1 MPPALAP
8 LGSCDRRPMWSG
20 GDKGIKGQLLSI
32 KHEAALADFVAMLV
46 EEYPDLAAQVGLI

>member
-1 MPPALAP
+1 
-8 LGSCDRRPMWSG
+8 MWSG